1 KLVKTLRIIAKE
13 TQSCFLITKL
23 GAYPNEDPYDDQVVP
38 ALPPSIRQELHHSL
52 FFEPRPRKF
61 RLMYRAPDAFKHY
74 RIAHPPKRL
83 SLDQESPSFL
93 SEVIWNLE
101 NLEKLPLLTPE
112 HFLQK
117 DTVAT
122 QSAPLGWKEK
132 LLENPTLHV
141 TSYGLT
147 FMTWRFKE
155 SIEGIHIIL
164 RTEPTERH
172 FDLVQWKDHSYN
184 IYNSV
189 IDLHSFERLGGVP
202 RGKGKYQGRGMR
214 FDPAADGV
222 RPFEEFIRFV
232 HENPIPFRPV
242 PRSPDEK

>member
-1 KLVKTLRIIAKE
+1 MESREFGE
-13 TQSCFLITKL
+13 T
-23 GAYPNEDPYDDQVVP
+23 P
-38 ALPPSIRQELHHSL
+38 APHTRTPSSEG
-52 FFEPRPRKF
+52 
-61 RLMYRAPDAFKHY
+61 YRCD
-74 RIAHPPKRL
+74 PKRA
-83 SLDQESPSFL
+83 
-93 SEVIWNLE
+93 IG
-101 NLEKLPLLTPE
+101 
-112 HFLQK
+112 
-117 DTVAT
+117 
-122 QSAPLGWKEK
+122 GWKEK